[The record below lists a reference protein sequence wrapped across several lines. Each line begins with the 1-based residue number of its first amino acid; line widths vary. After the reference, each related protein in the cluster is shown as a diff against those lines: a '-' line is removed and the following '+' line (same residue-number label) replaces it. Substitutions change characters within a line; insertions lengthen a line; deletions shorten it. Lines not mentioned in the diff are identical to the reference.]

1 MRDSYSRVMM
11 QVDRRVTDARV
22 FAETYAFANLDDVCR
37 WLIERH
43 SDPLRFGSGDLP
55 AFGQGSR
62 LRLALPM
69 TARRAVLCG
78 LWLLED
84 VEAGACLL
92 AGQLRFVAHPT
103 SDEVT
108 LSFSGRTAMEMTS
121 GLLYRRAHHAV
132 GQLLQLIAESI
143 QQPAALAPMRQVA
156 I

>member
-1 MRDSYSRVMM
+1 M
-11 QVDRRVTDARV
+11 QADRRVTHVRV
-22 FAETYAFANLDDVCR
+22 FAETRAPANLDDVCR
-37 WLIERH
+37 WLIQRH
-43 SDPLRFGSGDLP
+43 NNPLRFGSGDLP

-103 SDEVT
+103 TDEVT
-108 LSFSGRTAMEMTS
+108 LSFSGRTAVAMTS
-121 GLLYRRAHHAV
+121 GLLYRRAHHEV
-132 GQLLQLIAESI
+132 GQLLQLIADSI
-143 QQPAALAPMRQVA
+143 QQPVALAPVRQVA